1 MSTEYKF
8 NSGVKRYIRLELP
21 DALYICILYPDGH
34 VTCSDKMSNIVEYN
48 SIDEF
53 MNSNEFKEYLSDKD
67 HSLAEIKCSDNL
79 RGDNPEPLVNYLVKV
94 DDSTAVE
101 SEETEDVVENMVDKV
116 EDEAE
121 TTDDITEESKESILE
136 AVTTNTSWDA
146 NERTA
151 NTSVP
156 KEHYENTSKAFQK
169 ALEETVGKQ
178 LSNSVLTVKL
188 QNTQDSSKTTLND
201 YRDQVATVI
210 DKKKFDRY
218 TFPKELNDKLLRTA
232 RRDKALLLSG
242 TPGGGKTTWARYLAY
257 QLTNGAVTSDRI
269 EMIQFSA
276 STSYSNFIEGF
287 SANEKGYFELTKSVC
302 LRLCD
307 RAIKDKDNT
316 YVLVIDEINR
326 CKVADALGEF
336 LNMVEARGE
345 YVRTNNGLM
354 AVMPDNILVIA
365 TMNTFDSGAS
375 ELPYA
380 LRTRFAEYE
389 ITGQDVDVRQ
399 LVKGKGASDE
409 LADKAARIW
418 EMVKKVNEF
427 IFVNKKTHAY
437 EIGPR
442 PFSSEITST
451 QDLRDIVESRILK
464 DIKIVLKQNYNNNT
478 VSDTIAKLEKFVCE
492 GVLDDNE

>member
-8 NSGVKRYIRLELP
+8 TSKVDRYIRLELP
-21 DALYICILYPDGH
+21 TTTYFCTLHPDGS
-34 VTCSDKMSNIVEYN
+34 VVCFDKNNNKVKYDNIT
-48 SIDEF
+48 DF
-53 MNSNEFKEYLSDKD
+53 MDSTLIKDYLFDKD
-67 HSLAEIKCSDNL
+67 NTLDKIMCSDNL
-79 RGDNPEPLVNYLVKV
+79 QGDEPEHLTKYLDKI

-101 SEETEDVVENMVDKV
+101 SEETKFNV
-116 EDEAE
+116 EDNGENEAE
-121 TTDDITEESKESILE
+121 AEDDVTEAPEHDETLLENITTS
-136 AVTTNTSWDA
+136 TSWDA

-151 NTSVP
+151 ITSVP

-169 ALEETVGKQ
+169 ALKETVGQQ

-188 QNTQDSSKTTLND
+188 QETQDSNKTTLND

-210 DKKKFDRY
+210 DKDKFERY
-218 TFPKELNDKLLRTA
+218 TFDEKLNDKLLRTA

-257 QLTNGAVTSDRI
+257 QLTDKAVTSDRI

-276 STSYSNFIEGF
+276 STSYSNFMEGF

-307 RAIKDKDNT
+307 RAIRDKDNT

-345 YVRTNNGLM
+345 YVRTNNGIM
-354 AVMPDNILVIA
+354 TTMPDNIIIIA

-389 ITGQDVDVRQ
+389 ITGQDVDIRK
-399 LVKGKGASDE
+399 LVKGKGISDE
-409 LADKAARIW
+409 LADVAVKIW
-418 EMVKKVNEF
+418 EMIKEINKF
-427 IFVNKKTHAY
+427 IFNNKKTHAY

-442 PFSSEITST
+442 PFSSKIESI
-451 QDLRDIVESRILK
+451 QDLQDIVEFRILK
-464 DIKIVLKQNYNNNT
+464 DIKIVLKQNYKNA
-478 VSDTIAKLEKFVCE
+478 TISEYIEKLENFVKT
-492 GVLDDNE
+492 GNI

>member
-8 NSGVKRYIRLELP
+8 NSEVKRYIRLELT

-34 VTCSDKMSNIVEYN
+34 VTCSDKMSNIIKYN
-48 SIDEF
+48 CIDEF
-53 MNSNEFKEYLSDKD
+53 MNSKEFKEYISDKD
-67 HSLAEIKCSDNL
+67 HSLADIKCSDNL

-94 DDSTAVE
+94 NDSTE
-101 SEETEDVVENMVDKV
+101 TEPEEAEDVVDAKV

-121 TTDDITEESKESILE
+121 TMDTTPDEPKEPILE

-151 NTSVP
+151 TTSVP

-188 QNTQDSSKTTLND
+188 QDTQDSSKTTLND

-210 DKKKFDRY
+210 DTEKFKRY
-218 TFPKELNDKLLRTA
+218 TFTKELNDKLLRTA

-276 STSYSNFIEGF
+276 STSYSNFMEGF

-326 CKVADALGEF
+326 CRVADALGEF

-354 AVMPDNILVIA
+354 AVMPENIIIIA

-409 LADKAARIW
+409 LANKAARIW

-478 VSDTIAKLEKFVCE
+478 VSDTIAKLEKFVCK
-492 GVLDDNE
+492 GVLDDAE